1 MDHWS
6 QDVAALMKPE
16 GSMVSSSDILN
27 GKVLIVDDQEANV
40 LLLERLLTGAG
51 YVSVASTMDPNEV
64 RELYLNNRYDL
75 ILLDL
80 QMPEMDGFQVMEG
93 LKDIETDD
101 YLPVLAITAHPD
113 HKLRALSAGAKDFVC
128 QPLDLSEVL
137 MRVHNMLEIRLLH
150 LKGKRLVEAEKRGR
164 DFAEA
169 IIEAVHEPLLILRK
183 NLEIFSANEAFY
195 RVFQISREETEG
207 RHIYELGDGQWNI
220 PQLRELLQQILPGHS
235 TFRNFEV
242 AHDFKRV
249 GHKVV
254 RLSASEVFGPNANEQ
269 TILLT
274 MEDITDRKR
283 ADEALHNLN
292 TELQHFA
299 YALAHDLREPLRSV
313 VNFTELLALDYQ
325 GKLDQEAD
333 RYIEYSVQGAR
344 RMEALMKDLLAYWET
359 TAGERVETAIDC
371 NGALEKA
378 MQNLERAIVESGAT
392 VTSDPLPTVVAEDA
406 MIVQLFQNLI
416 GNAIKYKGAEPVRV
430 HVSAENGE
438 TGALFS
444 VRDNGI
450 GIDPQHFERIFGMLK
465 RLHGKD
471 IPGTGIGLA
480 LCKRIVER
488 GDGEIWVESELG
500 RGSTFKFTIP
510 RRVPLG
516 A

>member
-1 MDHWS
+1 
-6 QDVAALMKPE
+6 
-16 GSMVSSSDILN
+16 MVSPSDILN
-27 GKVLIVDDQEANV
+27 GKVLIVDDQEANI

-64 RELYLNNRYDL
+64 RELYLRNRYDL

-80 QMPEMDGFQVMEG
+80 QMPGMDGFQVIES
-93 LKDIETDD
+93 LKEIETDD

-113 HKLRALSAGAKDFVC
+113 HKLRALSAGAKDFVS

-137 MRVHNMLEIRLLH
+137 VRVQNMLEIRLLH
-150 LKGKRLVEAEKRGR
+150 LKGKRLVDAERRGR

-169 IIEAVHEPLLILRK
+169 IIAAVHEPLLILRK
-183 NLEIFSANEAFY
+183 NLEIVSANEAFY
-195 RVFQISREETEG
+195 GVFQILREETEG

-220 PQLRELLQQILPGHS
+220 PQLRELLHEILPAHS

-249 GHKVV
+249 GRKVV
-254 RLSASEVFGPNANEQ
+254 LLNASEVFDPNAQEQ

-313 VNFTELLALDYQ
+313 VNFTELLALDYR

-333 RYIEYSVQGAR
+333 HYIECSVQGAR

-359 TAGERVETAIDC
+359 TTGQRIVTEVDGNA
-371 NGALEKA
+371 ALGKA
-378 MQNLERAIVESGAT
+378 RQNLERVVTESGAT
-392 VTSDPLPTVVAEDA
+392 ITADPLPMVVAEDA
-406 MIVQLFQNLI
+406 MLIQLFQNLI
-416 GNAIKYKGAEPVRV
+416 GNAIKYRGAEPVRV

-450 GIDPQHFERIFGMLK
+450 GIDPQHFQQIFGVLK

-480 LCKRIVER
+480 LCKKIVER
-488 GDGEIWVESELG
+488 GGGEIWVESELG

-510 RRVPLG
+510 RPVPSGL
-516 A
+516 AS